1 MEGDIKDIV
10 LTRLEKRLKDKDE
23 EVRALKERLRG
34 FEDSDRIAAL
44 EKNVERLEDEVRE
57 AQAILSEVMKK
68 VGSLEAALTSLI
80 AANCEDGEC
89 EDMADPDLLL
99 DGQSEPAPQ
108 QAYDIGVA
116 AKGDDP
122 AGDKKDALSFF
133 HVGKNS

>member
-99 DGQSEPAPQ
+99 DGQSEPTL

-133 HVGKNS
+133 RVGKNS